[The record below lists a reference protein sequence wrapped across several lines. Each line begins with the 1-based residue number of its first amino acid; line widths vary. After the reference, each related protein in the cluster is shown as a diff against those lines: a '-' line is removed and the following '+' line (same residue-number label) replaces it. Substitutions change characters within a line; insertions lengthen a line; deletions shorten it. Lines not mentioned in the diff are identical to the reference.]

1 MKGGSSH
8 IFRGGV
14 FHFGTGWKGLG
25 WWYPPPP
32 TLQHHNFNGDTR
44 EPGFR
49 DGKGQQAISEKRRRG
64 CAVFNYEAASGK
76 FTADPA
82 PSDCGK
88 VCHVKVKAIGMGH
101 RQRATKPSHSGY
113 YTRSDKLQPSFLMN
127 GGYE

>member
-49 DGKGQQAISEKRRRG
+49 DKKGQQAISEKRRMGIRG
-64 CAVFNYEAASGK
+64 VQLRSRIGQVHGGSRPLRLRKRVPCESKGQGLHLPSVPEALKRGKSG
-76 FTADPA
+76 FECQRNPSRTA
-82 PSDCGK
+82 
-88 VCHVKVKAIGMGH
+88 I
-101 RQRATKPSHSGY
+101 Y
-113 YTRSDKLQPSFLMN
+113 
-127 GGYE
+127 